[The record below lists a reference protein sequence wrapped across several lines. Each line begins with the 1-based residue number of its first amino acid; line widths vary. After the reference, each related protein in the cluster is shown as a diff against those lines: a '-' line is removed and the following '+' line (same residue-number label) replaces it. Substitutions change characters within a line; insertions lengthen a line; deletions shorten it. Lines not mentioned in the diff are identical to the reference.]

1 MEKNGEITK
10 EEQKDRIL
18 TVMSIL
24 DNTEGLG
31 EEEANELKKAI
42 YTRSTNPE
50 PTPIETWKSDK
61 IDKLAAA
68 LAKVQGELEG
78 AKSDS
83 TNPFFNSSYADLHT
97 VIKSSFPYL
106 SKHGLSVSQ
115 GNEVIEGAVCITTT
129 LMHESGQWLRSKI
142 KLPLEKVTAQGVGAA
157 CTYGRRYGLSAIV
170 GVAQY
175 DDDAN
180 SISGK
185 NPRSA
190 VDKFHANKQK

>member
-1 MEKNGEITK
+1 MDHIQNIK
-10 EEQKDRIL
+10 
-18 TVMSIL
+18 TVFDIL
-24 DNTEGLG
+24 DQTEGLG
-31 EEEANELKKAI
+31 EEESDKLKKSLSGLMAQLVEEDNHN
-42 YTRSTNPE
+42 S
-50 PTPIETWKSDK
+50 WKSDR

-115 GNEVIEGAVCITTT
+115 GNEVIAGAVCVTTT

-142 KLPLEKVTAQGVGAA
+142 KLPMDKVNAQGVGAA

-170 GVAQY
+170 GIAQY

-180 SISGK
+180 AISGS
-185 NPRSA
+185 NPRSAARNRSA

>member
-1 MEKNGEITK
+1 MDHIQNIK
-10 EEQKDRIL
+10 
-18 TVMSIL
+18 TVFHIL
-24 DNTEGLG
+24 DQTEGLG
-31 EEEANELKKAI
+31 EEECDKLKKSLSGLAAQLVEEDNHD
-42 YTRSTNPE
+42 S
-50 PTPIETWKSDK
+50 WKSDK

-115 GNEVIEGAVCITTT
+115 GNEVIAGAVCITTT

-142 KLPLEKVTAQGVGAA
+142 KLPMEKVTAQGVGAA

-170 GVAQY
+170 GIAQY

-180 SISGK
+180 AISGS
-185 NPRSA
+185 NPRSAARNRSA

>member
-1 MEKNGEITK
+1 MDHIQNIKTVFDIL
-10 EEQKDRIL
+10 EQ
-18 TVMSIL
+18 
-24 DNTEGLG
+24 TEGLG
-31 EEEANELKKAI
+31 EEECDKLKKSLSGLAAQLVEEDNHD
-42 YTRSTNPE
+42 S
-50 PTPIETWKSDK
+50 WKSDK

-115 GNEVIEGAVCITTT
+115 GNEVIAGAVCVTTT

-142 KLPLEKVTAQGVGAA
+142 KLPMDKVNAQGVGAA

-170 GVAQY
+170 GIAQY

-180 SISGK
+180 AISGS
-185 NPRSA
+185 NPRSAARNRSA